1 MSSIQEVN
9 KKLEEERKKEN
20 LNILFEEE
28 SLEEDFV
35 PIEETDIK
43 LSPISDVAK
52 EIKSEP
58 QEKKS
63 EPKKENTNLVSLES
77 LRSESKEE
85 DTNLV
90 PLEDLTSSSNVMKGS
105 VLDGERP
112 IDAAKIIEDN
122 GYYSTENFYENLIK
136 RTYGGAARDLIQ
148 NSANF
153 VNFVGD
159 KFFEVQPFEMV
170 KLDPVQEPTY
180 FGGGLSRDL
189 LGFAVPFLG
198 VSKVASAINTVT
210 KIPKATTFLGS
221 SFRASLKGEAAV
233 QFAFSP
239 YEERLSDL
247 VQAFPTLANPITQ
260 YLEANDEDSEG
271 KARLKMAIEGGIVGV
286 AFDRLLGFV
295 ARGKEAGVKTNIIK
309 DDSVPAKELNK
320 QRKIKNEKIKED
332 TGATAQSFE
341 DKVNLN
347 IKKDPFD
354 DISENIISQPVQK
367 KIVKFFD
374 ELLKNNDLARNTNI
388 RISQQMYDVMTS
400 QSVMMQKGSKSIQ
413 AILKKNGLTE
423 TDLADYFVSGARTSA
438 QNLQQLSVLARNY
451 GKFLGDGKI
460 TEDLAKSMK
469 NSGLDSDILLN
480 TAFKR
485 LDGVRRASMVGRWS
499 TAMRNF
505 VSQQARVGM
514 NVLYEGMQ
522 YGADKLWQKLSGK
535 TLQRQV
541 NPLTAMEGFLNTWR
555 SANILNFGKNS
566 VRARLKK
573 DTENILKFYPKENDR
588 LFLRYSSDVAN
599 KPMLENYSPISFM
612 EKGANLLNFL
622 NRFQEFITRR
632 SVFFSSLD
640 GIVRGRPDIYK
651 GLKLKDLVADEK
663 LLKTIRQE
671 DIGTAIDQ
679 SLEMTY
685 AKQPAKGSVGEKF
698 VGFVNAV
705 PFTLSLVIPFPRFL
719 VNSLKFL
726 YDYSP
731 APSIVGAGRVVFVD
745 VPTSI
750 ITGTTDG
757 AYSKAFL
764 KKLKEGDTT
773 GMVKSV
779 FGWGLMAG
787 AYQVRTSKS
796 AGEKWNEIKV
806 ADKTIDV
813 LPYNPL
819 AAYLYVADLYIRQQN
834 GTLTKQT
841 FNVKEFAKVFA
852 GTRGGTG
859 LYLMDQMVN
868 IASGEGTN
876 KGYRAVNELV
886 GKIAAQYLTPFKTYM
901 GFIDAADGNIQASK
915 ETKTSTLENARI
927 DPRVSIVNNFKA
939 IFNPGEMPDYT
950 SVTHAIIGKDG
961 KLVARPLVNPNP
973 ILTEL
978 SGVTVRQDKNSAEKE
993 LDRLNFTYSEIF
1005 KSTGIPVL
1013 DRAYKN
1019 VFALLVQTKL
1029 SQLVE
1034 TDAYKSLPLSLQY
1047 YTIKESIKQYKKQ
1060 TTKQLQSDPSLVPY
1074 LMEYQLN
1081 NIPKAKRDV
1090 IDDMIG
1096 KSYLNDLILEF
1107 QKSK

>member
-1 MSSIQEVN
+1 MATPLSQILLEQE
-9 KKLEEERKKEN
+9 KEKEIKTISQLQKEN
-20 LNILFEEE
+20 DLDALLQEE
-28 SLEEDFV
+28 SKEEDFV
-35 PIEETDIK
+35 PIEETNIK
-43 LSPISDVAK
+43 LSPISDAAK
-52 EIKSEP
+52 EEEKPTEEKP
-58 QEKKS
+58 TEKKPTEEKKQPLSLS
-63 EPKKENTNLVSLES
+63 EAIALSPENIS
-77 LRSESKEE
+77 
-85 DTNLV
+85 
-90 PLEDLTSSSNVMKGS
+90 KGS
-105 VLDGERP
+105 VLDGDRP
-112 IDAAKIIEDN
+112 IDAEKIIEDN
-122 GYYSTENFYENLIK
+122 GYYSAENFYENLIK

-148 NSANF
+148 NTAGF
-153 VNFVGD
+153 VNFLGD
-159 KFFEVQPFEMV
+159 KFFDKQPLEFV

-189 LGFAVPFLG
+189 LGFAVPYLG
-198 VSKVASAINTVT
+198 VSKVASTINTVT
-210 KIPKATTFLGS
+210 KIPRATTFLGQ
-221 SFRASLKGEAAV
+221 SFRASLKGEVAV

-239 YEERLSDL
+239 YEQRLSDL

-286 AFDRLLGFV
+286 AFDKLLSFV
-295 ARGKEAGVKTNIIK
+295 VRGKQAGIKTNIIK

-320 QRKIKNEKIKED
+320 QRKIKNEKIKKD
-332 TGATAQSFE
+332 TGVTAQSFE

-460 TEDLAKSMK
+460 TKELAESMK
-469 NSGLDSDILLN
+469 NSGLDSDVLLN
-480 TAFKR
+480 TTFRR

-555 SANILNFGKNS
+555 SANILNFKKNS

-599 KPMLENYSPISFM
+599 KPNLENYSPISFM

-685 AKQPAKGSVGEKF
+685 AQQPKKGSLGEKF

-705 PFTLSLVIPFPRFL
+705 PFTFSLLVPFPRFL

-731 APSIVGAGRVVFVD
+731 APTFVSGVKVAAD
-745 VPTSI
+745 LPLAALTLS
-750 ITGTTDG
+750 TEGTYT
-757 AYSKAFL
+757 KAL
-764 KKLKEGDTT
+764 MKQLKEGDTT
-773 GMVKSV
+773 GMVKALA
-779 FGWGLMAG
+779 GWGLMGTAF
-787 AYQVRTSKS
+787 QVRNSKI
-796 AGEKWNEIKV
+796 AGEKWNELKV
-806 ADKTIDV
+806 GDKTIDV

-819 AAYLYVADLYIRQQN
+819 AAYLYVADLVNRKQN

-859 LYLMDQMVN
+859 LYLMDQIIN
-868 IASGEGTN
+868 IAGGEGTN

-901 GFIDAADGNIQASK
+901 GFLDASDGNIQAAK
-915 ETKTSTLENARI
+915 ETKTSSLENAKI
-927 DPRVSIVNNFKA
+927 DPTVSIINNFKA
-939 IFNPGEMPDYT
+939 IFNPGELQDLT
-950 SVTHAIIGKDG
+950 SITHAVLDEKTGKY
-961 KLVARPLVNPNP
+961 VARPLKNPNP
-973 ILTEL
+973 ILAEL
-978 SGVTVRQDKNSAEKE
+978 TGVTVRQDKNAAEKE

-1019 VFALLVQTKL
+1019 VFAPMIHLGLSSVVESQGYKNLSVVQQRLV
-1029 SQLVE
+1029 
-1034 TDAYKSLPLSLQY
+1034 
-1047 YTIKESIKQYKKQ
+1047 IKELVKGFKKD
-1060 TTKQLQSDPSLVPY
+1060 TMKALQSDASLVPY
-1074 LMEYQLN
+1074 IMEYNISKIPSSQRAIIDEAIGKDYLN
-1081 NIPKAKRDV
+1081 N
-1090 IDDMIG
+1090 
-1096 KSYLNDLILEF
+1096 LILEF
-1107 QKSK
+1107 QKK

>member
-9 KKLEEERKKEN
+9 KRLEEEERKKN
-20 LNILFEEE
+20 LNILLQEE
-28 SLEEDFV
+28 SQDEDFI
-35 PIEETDIK
+35 PIEETNIK
-43 LSPISDVAK
+43 LSPISDAAK
-52 EIKSEP
+52 EIKLEP
-58 QEKKS
+58 QQ
-63 EPKKENTNLVSLES
+63 ENNNLFSLES
-77 LRSESKEE
+77 LRSEQKEE
-85 DTNLV
+85 NNNLV
-90 PLEDLTSSSNVMKGS
+90 PLKDLTSSSNVMEGS
-105 VLDGERP
+105 VLDGDRP
-112 IDAAKIIEDN
+112 IDAEKIIEDN
-122 GYYSTENFYENLIK
+122 GYYSAENFYENLIK

-148 NSANF
+148 NTAGF
-153 VNFVGD
+153 VNFLGD
-159 KFFEVQPFEMV
+159 KFFDEQPLEFV

-210 KIPKATTFLGS
+210 KIPKATTFLGQ
-221 SFRASLKGEAAV
+221 SFRASLKGEVAV

-239 YEERLSDL
+239 YEQRLSDL
-247 VQAFPTLANPITQ
+247 VQAFPTLANPITE
-260 YLEANDEDSEG
+260 YLQADNEDSEG

-286 AFDRLLGFV
+286 AFDKLLSFV
-295 ARGKEAGVKTNIIK
+295 VRGKQAGVKTNIIK

-320 QRKIKNEKIKED
+320 DRKIKNEKIKKD
-332 TGATAQSFE
+332 TGVTAQSFE

-374 ELLKNNDLARNTNI
+374 ELLKSNNLARNTNI
-388 RISQQMYDVMTS
+388 RISQQMYDVLTS

-413 AILKKNGLTE
+413 SILKKNGLTQ

-469 NSGLDSDILLN
+469 NSGLDSEILLA
-480 TAFKR
+480 TAGRR

-505 VSQQARVGM
+505 ISQQARVGM

-555 SANILNFGKNS
+555 SANILNFKKNS

-599 KPMLENYSPISFM
+599 KPNLENYSPISFM

-685 AKQPAKGSVGEKF
+685 AKQPKKGSVGEKF
-698 VGFVNAV
+698 VGFINAV
-705 PFTLSLVIPFPRFL
+705 PFTFSLIVPFPRFL

-731 APSIVGAGRVVFVD
+731 APTFVSGIRIAAD
-745 VPTSI
+745 LPIALLTAS
-750 ITGTTDG
+750 TEG
-757 AYSKAFL
+757 AYTKAL
-764 KKLKEGDTT
+764 MRQLKEGDTT
-773 GMVKSV
+773 GMVKALA
-779 FGWGLMAG
+779 GWGLMGTAF
-787 AYQVRTSKS
+787 QIRNSKI
-796 AGEKWNEIKV
+796 AGEKWNELKV
-806 ADKTIDV
+806 GDKTIDV

-819 AAYLYVADLYIRQQN
+819 AAYLYVADLVNRQQN

-859 LYLMDQMVN
+859 LYLVDQMVN
-868 IASGEGTN
+868 SVGGFGTN
-876 KGYRAVNELV
+876 KGYRAMNEFV

-901 GFIDAADGNIQASK
+901 GFLDASDGNIQAAK
-915 ETKTSTLENARI
+915 DTKTSTLENAKL

-939 IFNPGEMPDYT
+939 IFNPGELQDLT
-950 SVTHAIIGKDG
+950 SITHAVLDEKTGKY
-961 KLVARPLVNPNP
+961 VARPLKNPNP
-973 ILTEL
+973 ILAEL
-978 SGVTVRQDKNSAEKE
+978 TGVTVRQDKNAAEKE

-1019 VFALLVQTKL
+1019 VFAPLVHNKLSELVQ
-1029 SQLVE
+1029 

-1047 YTIKESIKQYKKQ
+1047 YTIKESIKQFKKQ
-1060 TTKQLQSDPSLVPY
+1060 TTKELQSDASLVPY

-1081 NIPKAKRDV
+1081 NIPKSQRAV
-1090 IDDMIG
+1090 INDIIG
-1096 KSYLNDLILEF
+1096 KDYLNNLILEF
-1107 QKSK
+1107 QKK

>member
-1 MSSIQEVN
+1 MATPLSQILLEQE
-9 KKLEEERKKEN
+9 KEKEIKTISQLQKEN
-20 LNILFEEE
+20 DLDALLQEE
-28 SLEEDFV
+28 SKEEDFV
-35 PIEETDIK
+35 PIEETNIK
-43 LSPISDVAK
+43 LSPISDAAK
-52 EIKSEP
+52 EEEKP
-58 QEKKS
+58 TEKKPTEEKKQPLSLS
-63 EPKKENTNLVSLES
+63 EAISLSPENIS
-77 LRSESKEE
+77 
-85 DTNLV
+85 
-90 PLEDLTSSSNVMKGS
+90 KGS
-105 VLDGERP
+105 VLDGDRP
-112 IDAAKIIEDN
+112 IDAEKIIEDN
-122 GYYSTENFYENLIK
+122 GYYSAENFYENLIK

-148 NSANF
+148 NTAGF
-153 VNFVGD
+153 VNFLGD
-159 KFFEVQPFEMV
+159 KFFDKQPLEFV

-210 KIPKATTFLGS
+210 KIPKATTFLGQ
-221 SFRASLKGEAAV
+221 SFRASLKGEVAV

-239 YEERLSDL
+239 YEQRLSDL
-247 VQAFPTLANPITQ
+247 VQAFPTLANPITE
-260 YLEANDEDSEG
+260 YLQADNEDSEG

-286 AFDRLLGFV
+286 AFDKLLSFV
-295 ARGKEAGVKTNIIK
+295 VRGKQAGVKTNIIK

-320 QRKIKNEKIKED
+320 DRKIKNEKIKKD
-332 TGATAQSFE
+332 TGVTAQSFE

-374 ELLKNNDLARNTNI
+374 ELLKSNNLARNTNI
-388 RISQQMYDVMTS
+388 RISQQMYDVLTS

-413 AILKKNGLTE
+413 SILKKNGLTQ

-460 TEDLAKSMK
+460 TKDLAKSMK

-480 TAFKR
+480 TALRR

-505 VSQQARVGM
+505 ISQQARVGM

-555 SANILNFGKNS
+555 SANILNFKKNS

-599 KPMLENYSPISFM
+599 KPNLENYSPISFM

-685 AKQPAKGSVGEKF
+685 AQQPKKGSLGEKF

-705 PFTLSLVIPFPRFL
+705 PFTFSLLVPFPRFL

-731 APSIVGAGRVVFVD
+731 APTFVSGVKVAAD
-745 VPTSI
+745 LPLAALTLS
-750 ITGTTDG
+750 TEGTYT
-757 AYSKAFL
+757 KAL
-764 KKLKEGDTT
+764 MKQLKEGDTT
-773 GMVKSV
+773 GMVKALA
-779 FGWGLMAG
+779 GWGLMGTAF
-787 AYQVRTSKS
+787 QVRNSKI
-796 AGEKWNEIKV
+796 AGEKWNELKV
-806 ADKTIDV
+806 GDKTIDV

-819 AAYLYVADLYIRQQN
+819 AAYLYVADLVNRKQN

-859 LYLMDQMVN
+859 LYLMDQIIN
-868 IASGEGTN
+868 IAGGEGTN

-901 GFIDAADGNIQASK
+901 GFLDASDGNIQAAK
-915 ETKTSTLENARI
+915 ETKTSSLENAKI
-927 DPRVSIVNNFKA
+927 DPTVSIINNFKA
-939 IFNPGEMPDYT
+939 IFNPGELQDLT
-950 SVTHAIIGKDG
+950 SITHAVLDEKTGKY
-961 KLVARPLVNPNP
+961 VARPLKNPNP
-973 ILTEL
+973 ILAEL
-978 SGVTVRQDKNSAEKE
+978 TGVTVRQDKNAAEKE

-1019 VFALLVQTKL
+1019 VFAPMIHLGLSSVVESQGYKNLSVVQQRLV
-1029 SQLVE
+1029 
-1034 TDAYKSLPLSLQY
+1034 
-1047 YTIKESIKQYKKQ
+1047 IKELVKGFKKD
-1060 TTKQLQSDPSLVPY
+1060 TMKALQSDASLVPY
-1074 LMEYQLN
+1074 IMEYNISKIPSSQRAIIDEAIGKDYLN
-1081 NIPKAKRDV
+1081 N
-1090 IDDMIG
+1090 
-1096 KSYLNDLILEF
+1096 LILEF
-1107 QKSK
+1107 QKK

>member
-9 KKLEEERKKEN
+9 KRLEEEERKKN
-20 LNILFEEE
+20 LNILLQEE
-28 SLEEDFV
+28 SQDEDFI
-35 PIEETDIK
+35 PIEETNIK
-43 LSPISDVAK
+43 LSPISDAAK
-52 EIKSEP
+52 EIKLEP
-58 QEKKS
+58 QQ
-63 EPKKENTNLVSLES
+63 ENNNLFSLES
-77 LRSESKEE
+77 LRSEQKEE
-85 DTNLV
+85 NNNLV
-90 PLEDLTSSSNVMKGS
+90 PLKDLTSNSNVMEGS
-105 VLDGERP
+105 VLDGDRP
-112 IDAAKIIEDN
+112 IDAEKIIEDN
-122 GYYSTENFYENLIK
+122 GYYSAENFYENLIK

-148 NSANF
+148 NTAGF
-153 VNFVGD
+153 VNFLGD
-159 KFFEVQPFEMV
+159 KFFDEQPLEFV

-210 KIPKATTFLGS
+210 KIPKATTFLGQ
-221 SFRASLKGEAAV
+221 SFRASLKGEVAV

-239 YEERLSDL
+239 YEQRLSDL
-247 VQAFPTLANPITQ
+247 VQAFPTLANPITE
-260 YLEANDEDSEG
+260 YLQADNEDSEG

-286 AFDRLLGFV
+286 AFDKLLSFV
-295 ARGKEAGVKTNIIK
+295 VRGKQAGVKTNIIK

-320 QRKIKNEKIKED
+320 DRKIKNEKIKKD
-332 TGATAQSFE
+332 TGVTAQSFE

-374 ELLKNNDLARNTNI
+374 ELLKTNNLARNTNI
-388 RISQQMYDVMTS
+388 RISQQMYDVLTS

-413 AILKKNGLTE
+413 SILKKNGLTQ

-469 NSGLDSDILLN
+469 NSGLDSEILLA
-480 TAFKR
+480 TAGRR

-505 VSQQARVGM
+505 ISQQARVGM

-555 SANILNFGKNS
+555 SANILNFKKNS

-599 KPMLENYSPISFM
+599 KPMLESWSPISFM

-685 AKQPAKGSVGEKF
+685 AKQPKKGSVGEKF
-698 VGFVNAV
+698 VGFINAV
-705 PFTLSLVIPFPRFL
+705 PFTFSLIVPFPRFL

-731 APSIVGAGRVVFVD
+731 APTFVSGIRIAAD
-745 VPTSI
+745 LPLVALTLS
-750 ITGTTDG
+750 TEG
-757 AYSKAFL
+757 AYTKAL
-764 KKLKEGDTT
+764 MRQLKEGDTT
-773 GMVKSV
+773 GMVKALA
-779 FGWGLMAG
+779 GWGLMGTAF
-787 AYQVRTSKS
+787 QIRNSKI
-796 AGEKWNEIKV
+796 AGEKWNELKV
-806 ADKTIDV
+806 GDKTIDV

-819 AAYLYVADLYIRQQN
+819 AAYLYVADLVNRQQN

-859 LYLMDQMVN
+859 LYLVDQMVN
-868 IASGEGTN
+868 SVGGFGTN
-876 KGYRAVNELV
+876 KGYRAMNEFV

-901 GFIDAADGNIQASK
+901 GFLDASDGNIQAAK
-915 ETKTSTLENARI
+915 DTKTSTLENAKL

-939 IFNPGEMPDYT
+939 IFNPGELQDLT
-950 SVTHAIIGKDG
+950 SITHAVLDEKTGKY
-961 KLVARPLVNPNP
+961 VARPLKNPNP
-973 ILTEL
+973 ILAEL
-978 SGVTVRQDKNSAEKE
+978 TGVTVRQDKNAAEKE

-1019 VFALLVQTKL
+1019 VFAPLVHNKLSELVQ
-1029 SQLVE
+1029 

-1047 YTIKESIKQYKKQ
+1047 YTIKESIKQFKKQ
-1060 TTKQLQSDPSLVPY
+1060 TTKELQSDASLVPY

-1081 NIPKAKRDV
+1081 NIPKSQRAV
-1090 IDDMIG
+1090 INDIIG
-1096 KSYLNDLILEF
+1096 KDYLNNLILEF
-1107 QKSK
+1107 QKK

>member
-9 KKLEEERKKEN
+9 KRLEEEERKKN
-20 LNILFEEE
+20 LNILLQEE
-28 SLEEDFV
+28 SQDEDFI
-35 PIEETDIK
+35 PIEETNIK
-43 LSPISDVAK
+43 LSPISDAAK
-52 EIKSEP
+52 EIKLEP
-58 QEKKS
+58 QQ
-63 EPKKENTNLVSLES
+63 ENNNLFSLES
-77 LRSESKEE
+77 LRSEQKEE
-85 DTNLV
+85 NNNLV
-90 PLEDLTSSSNVMKGS
+90 PLKDLTSNSNVMEGS
-105 VLDGERP
+105 VLDGDRP
-112 IDAAKIIEDN
+112 IDAEKIIEDN
-122 GYYSTENFYENLIK
+122 GYYSAENFYENLIK

-148 NSANF
+148 NTAGF
-153 VNFVGD
+153 VNFLGD
-159 KFFEVQPFEMV
+159 KFFDKQPLEFV

-180 FGGGLSRDL
+180 FGGKISRDL
-189 LGFAVPFLG
+189 LGFAVPYLG
-198 VSKVASAINTVT
+198 VSKVASTINTVT
-210 KIPKATTFLGS
+210 KIPRATTFLGQ
-221 SFRASLKGEAAV
+221 SFRASLKGEVAV

-239 YEERLSDL
+239 YEQRLSDL

-286 AFDRLLGFV
+286 AFDKLLSFV
-295 ARGKEAGVKTNIIK
+295 VRGKQAGIKTNIIK

-332 TGATAQSFE
+332 TGVTAQSFE

-374 ELLKNNDLARNTNI
+374 ELLKSNNLARNTNI
-388 RISQQMYDVMTS
+388 RISQQMYDVLTS

-413 AILKKNGLTE
+413 SILKKNGLTQ

-460 TEDLAKSMK
+460 TKDLAKSMK

-480 TAFKR
+480 TALRR

-505 VSQQARVGM
+505 ISQQARVGM

-555 SANILNFGKNS
+555 SANILNFKKNS

-599 KPMLENYSPISFM
+599 KPMLESWSPISFM

-685 AKQPAKGSVGEKF
+685 AKQPKKGSVGEKF
-698 VGFVNAV
+698 VGFINAV
-705 PFTLSLVIPFPRFL
+705 PFTFSLIVPFPRFL

-731 APSIVGAGRVVFVD
+731 APTFVSGIRIAAD
-745 VPTSI
+745 LPIALLTAS
-750 ITGTTDG
+750 TEG
-757 AYSKAFL
+757 AYTKAL
-764 KKLKEGDTT
+764 MRQLKEGDTT
-773 GMVKSV
+773 GMVKALA
-779 FGWGLMAG
+779 GWGLMGTAF
-787 AYQVRTSKS
+787 QIRNSKI
-796 AGEKWNEIKV
+796 AGEKWNELKV
-806 ADKTIDV
+806 GDKTIDV

-819 AAYLYVADLYIRQQN
+819 AAYLYVADLVNRKQN

-841 FNVKEFAKVFA
+841 FNIKEFAKVFA

-859 LYLMDQMVN
+859 LYLMDQIVN
-868 IASGEGTN
+868 IAAGEGTN

-901 GFIDAADGNIQASK
+901 GFLDASDGNIQAAK
-915 ETKTSTLENARI
+915 DTKTSTLENAKL

-939 IFNPGEMPDYT
+939 IFNPGELQDLT
-950 SVTHAIIGKDG
+950 SITHAVLDEKTGKY
-961 KLVARPLVNPNP
+961 VARPLKNPNP
-973 ILTEL
+973 ILAEL
-978 SGVTVRQDKNSAEKE
+978 TGVTVRQDKNAAEKE

-1019 VFALLVQTKL
+1019 VFAPLVHNKLSELVQ
-1029 SQLVE
+1029 

-1047 YTIKESIKQYKKQ
+1047 YTIKESIKQFKKQ
-1060 TTKQLQSDPSLVPY
+1060 TTKELQSDASLVPY

-1081 NIPKAKRDV
+1081 NIPKSQRAV
-1090 IDDMIG
+1090 IDDIIG
-1096 KSYLNDLILEF
+1096 KDYLNNLILEF
-1107 QKSK
+1107 QKK

>member
-9 KKLEEERKKEN
+9 KRLEEEERKKN
-20 LNILFEEE
+20 LNILLQEE
-28 SLEEDFV
+28 SQDEDFI
-35 PIEETDIK
+35 PIEETNIK
-43 LSPISDVAK
+43 LSPISDAAK
-52 EIKSEP
+52 EIKLEP
-58 QEKKS
+58 QQ
-63 EPKKENTNLVSLES
+63 ENNNLFSLES
-77 LRSESKEE
+77 LRSEQKEE
-85 DTNLV
+85 NNNLV
-90 PLEDLTSSSNVMKGS
+90 PLKDLTSSSNVMEGS
-105 VLDGERP
+105 VLDGDRP
-112 IDAAKIIEDN
+112 IDAEKIIEDN
-122 GYYSTENFYENLIK
+122 GYYSAENFYENLIK

-148 NSANF
+148 NTAGF
-153 VNFVGD
+153 VNFLGD
-159 KFFEVQPFEMV
+159 KFFDEQPLEFV

-210 KIPKATTFLGS
+210 KIPKATTFLGQ
-221 SFRASLKGEAAV
+221 SFRASLKGEVAV

-239 YEERLSDL
+239 YEQRLSDL
-247 VQAFPTLANPITQ
+247 VQAFPTLANPITE
-260 YLEANDEDSEG
+260 YLQADNEDSEG

-286 AFDRLLGFV
+286 AFDKLLSFV
-295 ARGKEAGVKTNIIK
+295 VRGKQAGVKTNIIK

-320 QRKIKNEKIKED
+320 DRKIKNEKIKKD
-332 TGATAQSFE
+332 TGVTAQSFE

-374 ELLKNNDLARNTNI
+374 ELLKSNNLARNTNI
-388 RISQQMYDVMTS
+388 RISQQMYDVLTS

-413 AILKKNGLTE
+413 SILKKNGLTQ

-469 NSGLDSDILLN
+469 NSGLDSEILLA
-480 TAFKR
+480 TAGRR

-505 VSQQARVGM
+505 ISQQARVGM

-555 SANILNFGKNS
+555 SANILNFKKNS

-599 KPMLENYSPISFM
+599 KPMLESWSPISFM

-685 AKQPAKGSVGEKF
+685 AKQPKKGSVGEKF
-698 VGFVNAV
+698 VGFINAV
-705 PFTLSLVIPFPRFL
+705 PFTFSLIVPFPRFL

-731 APSIVGAGRVVFVD
+731 APTFVSGIRIAAD
-745 VPTSI
+745 LPIALLTAS
-750 ITGTTDG
+750 TEG
-757 AYSKAFL
+757 AYTKAL
-764 KKLKEGDTT
+764 MRQLKEGDTT
-773 GMVKSV
+773 GMVKALA
-779 FGWGLMAG
+779 GWGLMGTAF
-787 AYQVRTSKS
+787 QIRNSKI
-796 AGEKWNEIKV
+796 AGEKWNELKV
-806 ADKTIDV
+806 GDKTIDV

-819 AAYLYVADLYIRQQN
+819 AAYLYVADLVNRQQN

-859 LYLMDQMVN
+859 LYLVDQMVN
-868 IASGEGTN
+868 SVGGFGTN
-876 KGYRAVNELV
+876 KGYRAMNEFV

-901 GFIDAADGNIQASK
+901 GFLDASDGNIQAAK
-915 ETKTSTLENARI
+915 DTKTSTLENAKL

-939 IFNPGEMPDYT
+939 IFNPGELQDLT
-950 SVTHAIIGKDG
+950 SITHAVLDEKTGKY
-961 KLVARPLVNPNP
+961 VARPLKNPNP
-973 ILTEL
+973 ILAEL
-978 SGVTVRQDKNSAEKE
+978 TGVTVRQDKNAAEKE

-1019 VFALLVQTKL
+1019 VFAPLVHNKLSELVQ
-1029 SQLVE
+1029 

-1047 YTIKESIKQYKKQ
+1047 YTIKESIKQFKKQ
-1060 TTKQLQSDPSLVPY
+1060 TTKELQSDASLVPY

-1081 NIPKAKRDV
+1081 NIPKSQRAV
-1090 IDDMIG
+1090 INDIIG
-1096 KSYLNDLILEF
+1096 KDYLNNLILEF
-1107 QKSK
+1107 QKK

>member
-9 KKLEEERKKEN
+9 KRLEEEERKKN
-20 LNILFEEE
+20 LNILLQEE
-28 SLEEDFV
+28 SQDEDFI
-35 PIEETDIK
+35 PIEETNIK
-43 LSPISDVAK
+43 LSPISDAAK
-52 EIKSEP
+52 EIKLEP
-58 QEKKS
+58 QQ
-63 EPKKENTNLVSLES
+63 ENNNLFSLES
-77 LRSESKEE
+77 LRSEQKEE
-85 DTNLV
+85 NNNLV
-90 PLEDLTSSSNVMKGS
+90 PLKDLTSNSNVMEGS
-105 VLDGERP
+105 VLDGDRP
-112 IDAAKIIEDN
+112 IDAEKIIEDN
-122 GYYSTENFYENLIK
+122 GYYSAENFYENLIK
-136 RTYGGAARDLIQ
+136 RTYVGAARDLIQ
-148 NSANF
+148 NTAGF
-153 VNFVGD
+153 VNFLGD
-159 KFFEVQPFEMV
+159 KFFDEQPLEFV

-198 VSKVASAINTVT
+198 VSKAASAINTVT
-210 KIPKATTFLGS
+210 KIPKATTFLGQ
-221 SFRASLKGEAAV
+221 SFRASLKGEVAV

-239 YEERLSDL
+239 YEQRLSDL
-247 VQAFPTLANPITQ
+247 VQAFPTLANPITE
-260 YLEANDEDSEG
+260 YLQADNEDSEG

-286 AFDRLLGFV
+286 AFDKLLSFV
-295 ARGKEAGVKTNIIK
+295 VRGKQAGVKTNIIK

-320 QRKIKNEKIKED
+320 DRKIKNEKIKKD
-332 TGATAQSFE
+332 TGVTAQSFE

-374 ELLKNNDLARNTNI
+374 ELLKNNNLARNTNI
-388 RISQQMYDVMTS
+388 RISQQMYDVLTS

-413 AILKKNGLTE
+413 SILKKNGLTQ

-480 TAFKR
+480 TALRR
-485 LDGVRRASMVGRWS
+485 LDGVRRATMVGRWS

-505 VSQQARVGM
+505 ISQQARVGM

-555 SANILNFGKNS
+555 SANILNFKKNS

-599 KPMLENYSPISFM
+599 KPNLENYSPISFM

-685 AKQPAKGSVGEKF
+685 AQQPKKGSLGEKF
-698 VGFVNAV
+698 VGFINAV
-705 PFTLSLVIPFPRFL
+705 PFTFSLLVPFPRFL

-731 APSIVGAGRVVFVD
+731 APTFVGGVRVAAD
-745 VPTSI
+745 LPLAALTLS
-750 ITGTTDG
+750 TEGTYT
-757 AYSKAFL
+757 KAL
-764 KKLKEGDTT
+764 MRQLKEGDTT
-773 GMVKSV
+773 GMVKALA
-779 FGWGLMAG
+779 GWGLMGTAF
-787 AYQVRTSKS
+787 QIRNSKI
-796 AGEKWNEIKV
+796 AGEKWNELKV
-806 ADKTIDV
+806 GDKTIDI

-819 AAYLYVADLYIRQQN
+819 AAYLYVADLVNRKQN

-841 FNVKEFAKVFA
+841 FNIKEFAKVFA

-859 LYLMDQMVN
+859 LYLIDQIVN
-868 IASGEGTN
+868 IAAGEGTN
-876 KGYRAVNELV
+876 KSYRAVNELV

-901 GFIDAADGNIQASK
+901 GFLDASDGNIQAAK
-915 ETKTSTLENARI
+915 DTKTSTLENAKI

-939 IFNPGEMPDYT
+939 IFNPGELQDLT
-950 SVTHAIIGKDG
+950 SITHAVLDEKTGKY
-961 KLVARPLVNPNP
+961 VARPLKNPNP
-973 ILTEL
+973 ILAEL
-978 SGVTVRQDKNSAEKE
+978 TGVTVRQDKNAAEKE

-1019 VFALLVQTKL
+1019 VFAPLVHNKLSELVQ
-1029 SQLVE
+1029 

-1047 YTIKESIKQYKKQ
+1047 YTIKESIKQFKKQ
-1060 TTKQLQSDPSLVPY
+1060 TTKELQSDASLVPY

-1081 NIPKAKRDV
+1081 NIPKSQRAV
-1090 IDDMIG
+1090 IDDIIG
-1096 KSYLNDLILEF
+1096 KDYLNNLILEF
-1107 QKSK
+1107 QKK

>member
-9 KKLEEERKKEN
+9 KRLEEEERKKN
-20 LNILFEEE
+20 LNILLQEE
-28 SLEEDFV
+28 SQDEDFI
-35 PIEETDIK
+35 PIEETNIK
-43 LSPISDVAK
+43 LSPISDAAK
-52 EIKSEP
+52 EIKLEP
-58 QEKKS
+58 QQ
-63 EPKKENTNLVSLES
+63 ENNNLFSLES
-77 LRSESKEE
+77 LRSEQKEE
-85 DTNLV
+85 NNNLV
-90 PLEDLTSSSNVMKGS
+90 PLKDLTSNSNVMEGS
-105 VLDGERP
+105 VLDGDRP
-112 IDAAKIIEDN
+112 IDAEKIIEDN
-122 GYYSTENFYENLIK
+122 GYYSAENFYENLIK

-148 NSANF
+148 NTAGF
-153 VNFVGD
+153 VNFLGD
-159 KFFEVQPFEMV
+159 KFFDKQPLEFV

-198 VSKVASAINTVT
+198 VSKAASAINTVT
-210 KIPKATTFLGS
+210 KIPKATTFLGQ
-221 SFRASLKGEAAV
+221 SFRASLKGEVAV

-239 YEERLSDL
+239 YEQRLSDL
-247 VQAFPTLANPITQ
+247 VQAFPTLANPITE
-260 YLEANDEDSEG
+260 YLQADNEDSEG

-286 AFDRLLGFV
+286 AFDKLLSFV
-295 ARGKEAGVKTNIIK
+295 VRGKQAGVKTNIIK

-320 QRKIKNEKIKED
+320 DRKIKNEKIKKD
-332 TGATAQSFE
+332 TGVTAQSFE

-374 ELLKNNDLARNTNI
+374 ELLKNNNLARNTNI
-388 RISQQMYDVMTS
+388 RISQQMYDVLTS

-413 AILKKNGLTE
+413 SILKKNGLTQ

-469 NSGLDSDILLN
+469 NSGLDSEILLA
-480 TAFKR
+480 TAGRR

-505 VSQQARVGM
+505 ISQQARVGM

-555 SANILNFGKNS
+555 SANILNFKKNS

-599 KPMLENYSPISFM
+599 KPMLESWSPISFM

-685 AKQPAKGSVGEKF
+685 AKQPKKGSVGEKF
-698 VGFVNAV
+698 VGFINAV
-705 PFTLSLVIPFPRFL
+705 PFTFSLIVPFPRFL

-731 APSIVGAGRVVFVD
+731 APTFVSGIRIAAD
-745 VPTSI
+745 LPIALLTAS
-750 ITGTTDG
+750 TEG
-757 AYSKAFL
+757 AYTKAL
-764 KKLKEGDTT
+764 MRQLKEGDTT
-773 GMVKSV
+773 GMVKALA
-779 FGWGLMAG
+779 GWGLMGTAF
-787 AYQVRTSKS
+787 QIRNSKI
-796 AGEKWNEIKV
+796 AGEKWNELKV
-806 ADKTIDV
+806 GDKTIDV

-819 AAYLYVADLYIRQQN
+819 AAYLYVADLVNRQQN

-859 LYLMDQMVN
+859 LYLVDQMVN
-868 IASGEGTN
+868 SVGGFGTN
-876 KGYRAVNELV
+876 KGYRAMNEFV

-901 GFIDAADGNIQASK
+901 GFLDASDGNIQAAK
-915 ETKTSTLENARI
+915 DTKTSTLENAKL

-939 IFNPGEMPDYT
+939 IFNPGELQDLT
-950 SVTHAIIGKDG
+950 SITHAVLDEKTGKY
-961 KLVARPLVNPNP
+961 VARPLKNPNP
-973 ILTEL
+973 ILAEL
-978 SGVTVRQDKNSAEKE
+978 TGVTVRQDKNAAEKE

-1019 VFALLVQTKL
+1019 VFAPLVHNKLSELVQ
-1029 SQLVE
+1029 

-1047 YTIKESIKQYKKQ
+1047 YTIKESIKQFKKQ
-1060 TTKQLQSDPSLVPY
+1060 TTKELQSDASLVPY

-1081 NIPKAKRDV
+1081 NIPKSQRAV
-1090 IDDMIG
+1090 IDDIIG
-1096 KSYLNDLILEF
+1096 KDYLNNLILEF
-1107 QKSK
+1107 QKK

>member
-1 MSSIQEVN
+1 MATPLSQILLEQE
-9 KKLEEERKKEN
+9 KEKEIKTISQLQKEN
-20 LNILFEEE
+20 DLDALLQEE
-28 SLEEDFV
+28 SKEEDFV
-35 PIEETDIK
+35 PIEETNIK
-43 LSPISDVAK
+43 LSPISDAAK
-52 EIKSEP
+52 EEEKPTEEKP
-58 QEKKS
+58 TEKKPTEEKKQPLSLS
-63 EPKKENTNLVSLES
+63 EAIALSPENIS
-77 LRSESKEE
+77 
-85 DTNLV
+85 
-90 PLEDLTSSSNVMKGS
+90 KGS
-105 VLDGERP
+105 VLDGDRP
-112 IDAAKIIEDN
+112 IDAEKIIEDN
-122 GYYSTENFYENLIK
+122 GYYSAENFYENLIK

-148 NSANF
+148 NTAGF
-153 VNFVGD
+153 VNFLGD
-159 KFFEVQPFEMV
+159 KFFDKQPLEFV

-189 LGFAVPFLG
+189 LGFAVPYLG
-198 VSKVASAINTVT
+198 VSKVASTINTVT
-210 KIPKATTFLGS
+210 KIPRATTFLGQ
-221 SFRASLKGEAAV
+221 SFRASLKGEVAV

-239 YEERLSDL
+239 YEQRLSDL

-286 AFDRLLGFV
+286 AFDKLLSFV
-295 ARGKEAGVKTNIIK
+295 VRGKQAGIKTNIIK

-320 QRKIKNEKIKED
+320 QRKIKNEKIKKD
-332 TGATAQSFE
+332 TGVTAQSFE

-460 TEDLAKSMK
+460 TKDLAKSMK

-480 TAFKR
+480 TAFRR

-555 SANILNFGKNS
+555 SANILNFKKNS

-599 KPMLENYSPISFM
+599 KPNLENYSPISFM

-685 AKQPAKGSVGEKF
+685 AQQPKKGSLGEKF

-705 PFTLSLVIPFPRFL
+705 PFTFSLLVPFPRFL

-731 APSIVGAGRVVFVD
+731 APTFVSGVKVAAD
-745 VPTSI
+745 LPLAALTLS
-750 ITGTTDG
+750 TEGTYT
-757 AYSKAFL
+757 KAL
-764 KKLKEGDTT
+764 MKQLKEGDTT
-773 GMVKSV
+773 GMVKALA
-779 FGWGLMAG
+779 GWGLMGTAF
-787 AYQVRTSKS
+787 QVRNSKI
-796 AGEKWNEIKV
+796 AGEKWNELKV
-806 ADKTIDV
+806 GDKTIDV

-819 AAYLYVADLYIRQQN
+819 AAYLYVADLVNRKQN

-859 LYLMDQMVN
+859 LYLMDQIIN
-868 IASGEGTN
+868 IAGGEGTN

-901 GFIDAADGNIQASK
+901 GFLDASDGNIQAAK
-915 ETKTSTLENARI
+915 ETKTSSLENAKI
-927 DPRVSIVNNFKA
+927 DPTVSIINNFKA
-939 IFNPGEMPDYT
+939 IFNPGELQDLT
-950 SVTHAIIGKDG
+950 SITHAVLDEKTGKY
-961 KLVARPLVNPNP
+961 VARPLKNPNP
-973 ILTEL
+973 ILAEL
-978 SGVTVRQDKNSAEKE
+978 TGVTVRQDKNAAEKE

-1019 VFALLVQTKL
+1019 VFAPMIHLGLSSVVESQGYKNLSVVQQRLV
-1029 SQLVE
+1029 
-1034 TDAYKSLPLSLQY
+1034 
-1047 YTIKESIKQYKKQ
+1047 IKELVKGFKKD
-1060 TTKQLQSDPSLVPY
+1060 TMKALQSDASLVPY
-1074 LMEYQLN
+1074 IMEYNISKIPSSQRAIIDEVIGKDYLN
-1081 NIPKAKRDV
+1081 N
-1090 IDDMIG
+1090 
-1096 KSYLNDLILEF
+1096 LILEF
-1107 QKSK
+1107 QKK

>member
-9 KKLEEERKKEN
+9 KRLEEEERKKN
-20 LNILFEEE
+20 LNILLQEE
-28 SLEEDFV
+28 SQDEDFI
-35 PIEETDIK
+35 PIEETNIK
-43 LSPISDVAK
+43 LSPISDAAK
-52 EIKSEP
+52 EIKLEP
-58 QEKKS
+58 QQ
-63 EPKKENTNLVSLES
+63 ENNNLFSLES
-77 LRSESKEE
+77 LRSEQKEE
-85 DTNLV
+85 NNNLV
-90 PLEDLTSSSNVMKGS
+90 PLKDLTSSSNVMEGS
-105 VLDGERP
+105 VLDGDRP
-112 IDAAKIIEDN
+112 IDAEKIIEDN
-122 GYYSTENFYENLIK
+122 GYYSAENFYENLIK

-148 NSANF
+148 NTAGF
-153 VNFVGD
+153 VNFLGD
-159 KFFEVQPFEMV
+159 KFFDEQPLEFV

-210 KIPKATTFLGS
+210 KIPKATTFLGQ
-221 SFRASLKGEAAV
+221 SFRASLKGEVAV

-239 YEERLSDL
+239 YEQRLSDL
-247 VQAFPTLANPITQ
+247 VQAFPTLANPITE
-260 YLEANDEDSEG
+260 YLQADNEDSEG

-286 AFDRLLGFV
+286 AFDKLLSFV
-295 ARGKEAGVKTNIIK
+295 VRGKQAGVKTNIIK

-320 QRKIKNEKIKED
+320 DRKIKNEKIKKD
-332 TGATAQSFE
+332 TGVTAQSFE

-374 ELLKNNDLARNTNI
+374 ELLKTNNLARNTNI
-388 RISQQMYDVMTS
+388 RISQQMYDVLTS

-413 AILKKNGLTE
+413 SILKKNGLTQ

-469 NSGLDSDILLN
+469 NSGLDSEILLA
-480 TAFKR
+480 TAGRR

-505 VSQQARVGM
+505 ISQQARVGM

-555 SANILNFGKNS
+555 SANILNFKKNS

-599 KPMLENYSPISFM
+599 KPNLENYSPISFM

-685 AKQPAKGSVGEKF
+685 AKQPKKGSVGEKF
-698 VGFVNAV
+698 VGFINAV
-705 PFTLSLVIPFPRFL
+705 PFTFSLIVPFPRFL

-731 APSIVGAGRVVFVD
+731 APTFV
-745 VPTSI
+745 SGI
-750 ITGTTDG
+750 RI
-757 AYSKAFL
+757 A
-764 KKLKEGDTT
+764 
-773 GMVKSV
+773 
-779 FGWGLMAG
+779 
-787 AYQVRTSKS
+787 
-796 AGEKWNEIKV
+796 
-806 ADKTIDV
+806 
-813 LPYNPL
+813 
-819 AAYLYVADLYIRQQN
+819 ADLPIA
-834 GTLTKQT
+834 
-841 FNVKEFAKVFA
+841 FN
-852 GTRGGTG
+852 
-859 LYLMDQMVN
+859 
-868 IASGEGTN
+868 S
-876 KGYRAVNELV
+876 
-886 GKIAAQYLTPFKTYM
+886 
-901 GFIDAADGNIQASK
+901 
-915 ETKTSTLENARI
+915 
-927 DPRVSIVNNFKA
+927 
-939 IFNPGEMPDYT
+939 FNRR
-950 SVTHAIIGKDG
+950 S
-961 KLVARPLVNPNP
+961 L
-973 ILTEL
+973 
-978 SGVTVRQDKNSAEKE
+978 
-993 LDRLNFTYSEIF
+993 
-1005 KSTGIPVL
+1005 
-1013 DRAYKN
+1013 
-1019 VFALLVQTKL
+1019 
-1029 SQLVE
+1029 
-1034 TDAYKSLPLSLQY
+1034 YKSSY
-1047 YTIKESIKQYKKQ
+1047 ETIK
-1060 TTKQLQSDPSLVPY
+1060 
-1074 LMEYQLN
+1074 
-1081 NIPKAKRDV
+1081 RR
-1090 IDDMIG
+1090 
-1096 KSYLNDLILEF
+1096 
-1107 QKSK
+1107 